1 IFLLDMLDNLPR
13 LWLSDPQMRAIMWV
27 MKEIGGRDVPSLD
40 TLCRVQEKLRKT
52 TAISSTKYKS
62 AQGNIFYVN
71 DIKQQIAEVSI
82 FKLLYPED
90 TPPWMSETWHAA
102 KMCKEIQVDQLSPMV
117 AVGSKHFYINELARC
132 HDGKYVYP

>member
-1 IFLLDMLDNLPR
+1 NLPR
-13 LWLSDPQMRAIMWV
+13 LWLSDSQMRAIMWV

-40 TLCRVQEKLRKT
+40 TLCQVQEKLRKT

-71 DIKQQIAEVSI
+71 DIKQQIAEDFSNPLI
-82 FKLLYPED
+82 RPHLQLYPED
-90 TPPWMSETWHAA
+90 TPNRMSETWHAA
-102 KMCKEIQVDQLSPMV
+102 KMCKEIQVDQLSPIV

-132 HDGKYVYP
+132 HDG